1 MGPRR
6 GASKDVM
13 GDAGG
18 DSSQGRPCP
27 RAESAVMAAILQ
39 IKRRR
44 VQEVIRLAETAQ
56 PVRAS

>member
-1 MGPRR
+1 
-6 GASKDVM
+6 M